1 MIALEMDNV
10 IMTQVCVLVIKILL
24 ALIVNNNFYYVK
36 ITALVTGFAI
46 SKQDN
51 VNVMQIG

>member
-36 ITALVTGFAI
+36 ITVLVTGFVI